1 MIEKLT
7 RPTAAGAALRE
18 YYDKLY
24 ALQNYA
30 TVKTRDY
37 KIKRLRAEYEWLSK
51 LLTNRKLGPLTSDYG
66 AMRYFYSNT
75 AHAYWLERIRKP
87 VDPTLEAVSD
97 EVIEYDVN
105 KYETATDGGNKY
117 LSALPDYNASEINDT
132 LRERANHVIADDG
145 EIYHEDDAGTCNR
158 TGAICSNDNLY
169 MVVISINR
177 RGAPDATE
185 MWCENEKDN
194 GAFWCEASEEW
205 YWEANFTERDYFH
218 GGSICSEFAGANG
231 RYMWS
236 ERCECYVHERDW
248 DSSEHDYEDPDEDED
263 GERRSQY
270 MHGYH
275 SGNKSHFATR
285 IGIAKR
291 STRLFFGYEVELVF
305 GDFDEREQFMRECRE
320 DGLKDVVFERDGS
333 LDADDEGVEAIF
345 PPYALSELRDPEG
358 EFARVMQLANNN
370 NSSTPQEC
378 GVHITINTDTMVVKQ
393 RDQFI
398 RALYALHRVSVYVSQ
413 RDTDKMQGRHAYA
426 SFEKFGD
433 TKYAAVNQRD
443 NGSYEVRMFAGSD
456 DLATLVSYA
465 EYIDAVR
472 EWVRTPDAPIFA
484 SHVSRADAMT
494 TAAFRRFVTANRN
507 TYPNLAARFGRQL
520 KEAA

>member
-1 MIEKLT
+1 MIEKLN
-7 RPTAAGAALRE
+7 RPTEAGKALRE
-18 YYDKLY
+18 FYDRMHHI
-24 ALQNYA
+24 QNYA

-37 KIKRLRAEYEWLSK
+37 MLKRLLAEHAWLSK
-51 LLTNRKLGPLTSDYG
+51 LLLNRGLGALPTDY
-66 AMRYFYSNT
+66 MSLRYFYCAAAN
-75 AHAYWLERIRKP
+75 AYWLERIRKP
-87 VDPTLEAVSD
+87 VDPSHE
-97 EVIEYDVN
+97 EVDDKVVDHDVR
-105 KYETATDGGNKY
+105 KYKDAIDGGNKY

-132 LRERANHVIADDG
+132 LRERTNHVIADDG
-145 EIYHEDDAGTCNR
+145 EIYNESDVGTCER
-158 TGAICSNDNLY
+158 SGAIVSNDDLY
-169 MVVISINR
+169 TVVTSITS
-177 RGAPDATE
+177 RGVPASTE
-185 MWCENEKDN
+185 YWCEAEKDSS
-194 GAFWCEASEEW
+194 AFWCEASEEW
-205 YWEANFTERDYFH
+205 YANDRFTGSDYVD
-218 GGSICSEFAGANG
+218 GGLICVEYADANG

-236 ERCECYVHERDW
+236 ERRGFYVHERDW
-248 DSSEHDYEDPDEDED
+248 DPSEHDYEDPDEDED

-275 SGNKSHFATR
+275 SGSKHHFASR
-285 IGIAKR
+285 INIAKR

-320 DGLKDVVFERDGS
+320 NGLKDVVFERDGS

-358 EFARVMQLANNN
+358 EFARAMQLANNN
-370 NSSTPQEC
+370 NSSTPSEC
-378 GVHITINTDTMVVKQ
+378 GVHITINTDTMVIKQ

-426 SFEKFGD
+426 SFQKFGD

-472 EWVRTPDAPIFA
+472 EWVNTPDAPLF
-484 SHVSRADAMT
+484 SSFTQRADAMT
-494 TAAFRRFVTANRN
+494 TAAFRRFVTDNRH